1 MKVLI
6 LICIL
11 IGLFVHSSTGTRCI
25 CKCCASD
32 GCQSSTA
39 IPQSFDLSGVCSAAT
54 CNRLS
59 CSIQFKTCPIPT
71 SAGHVDSTCG
81 ALSISHATTHISIM
95 VLSAVLIGTFMKQN
109 LYS

>member
-1 MKVLI
+1 MKLLI

-11 IGLFVHSSTGTRCI
+11 VGLLVHSSTGTRCV
-25 CKCCASD
+25 CKCCTSD
-32 GCQSSTA
+32 GCDSSTA
-39 IPQSFDLSGVCSAAT
+39 IPQSFDLSGVCNAVT

-81 ALSISHATTHISIM
+81 GSSMTSLTTQISVMT
-95 VLSAVLIGTFMKQN
+95 LSAVLIGTFMKWN
-109 LYS
+109 VY